1 MEKQTKKYGG
11 GRSSGRAQIATKIIP
26 EAKRTVEP
34 GEHKEEEEEKK
45 DDSNYVVS
53 QIDDEYEI
61 KHSDK
66 NKDYIPVSMPDGSD
80 YSIKLE

>member
-1 MEKQTKKYGG
+1 MEKHTKKYGG
-11 GRSSGRAQIATKIIP
+11 KIATKIIP
-26 EAKRTVEP
+26 E
-34 GEHKEEEEEKK
+34 EHKEEEEEKK